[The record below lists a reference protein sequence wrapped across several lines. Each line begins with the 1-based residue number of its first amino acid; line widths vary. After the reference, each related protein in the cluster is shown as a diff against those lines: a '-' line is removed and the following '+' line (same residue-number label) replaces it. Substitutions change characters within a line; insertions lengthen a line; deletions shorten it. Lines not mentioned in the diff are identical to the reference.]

1 MNVLVIGKGGREH
14 AIVKAL
20 SFSQVVHELH
30 CAPGNE
36 GMKKEAFIHNIDVS
50 NLDTLKTF
58 VEQKRINLAVIG
70 PENYLVDGMAD
81 SLRSWGV
88 KVFGPSKEGA
98 RLEESKVFAKQFML
112 DANIP
117 TARFEV
123 VKNVDETVAAAK
135 KFKPP
140 YVFKADGLAAGKG
153 VAICSTLKE
162 LKSVAVKCFE
172 EKIFGA
178 SGEQA
183 LLEEFQPGYELSF
196 LILTNGKEYQAMP
209 LAQDHKA
216 LLDGGKGPNTG
227 GMGVVAPLKIHVNLE
242 KDIHE
247 KILKPTIDH
256 INKNSID
263 FRGVVFV
270 GLMVTEN
277 GPIVIEYNVR
287 FGDPETQ
294 TLLPLL
300 DGDWGEVF
308 LDIASGVVKPLT
320 WKTQCISCVVLAAE
334 NYPASPVKGAKING
348 NLQLSSAFSYIL
360 HAGTKRNEVGDWV
373 TNGGRVLNLIGLGAT
388 HEEALSQ
395 AYKLSEEVSWD
406 GMQLRRDI
414 GAGISKI

>member
-20 SFSQVVHELH
+20 SFSQSVSELH

-36 GMKKEAFIHNIDVS
+36 GMKKDAFIHALDLD
-50 NLDTLKTF
+50 NLDELKTF
-58 VEQKRINLAVIG
+58 INQKRINLVVIG
-70 PENYLVDGMAD
+70 PENYLVSGLAD
-81 SLRSWGV
+81 HIRSWGI

-98 RLEESKVFAKQFML
+98 RLEESKVFAKEFMQA
-112 DANIP
+112 ANIP
-117 TARFEV
+117 TAKFEV
-123 VKNVDETVAAAK
+123 VNSVESTLSAAK
-135 KFKPP
+135 NFKAP

-153 VAICSTLKE
+153 VSICQTLKE
-162 LKSVAVKCFE
+162 LKAVAIKCFE
-172 EKIFGA
+172 DKVFGA
-178 SGEQA
+178 SGDKA

-196 LILTNGKEYQAMP
+196 LIVTNGKEYQAMP

-216 LLDGGKGPNTG
+216 LLEGGKGPNTG

-247 KILKPTIDH
+247 KILKPTVDH
-256 INKNSID
+256 INKSSID

-308 LDIASGVVKPLT
+308 SDIADGVVKPLS

-334 NYPASPVKGAKING
+334 NYPAC
-348 NLQLSSAFSYIL
+348 
-360 HAGTKRNEVGDWV
+360 RN
-373 TNGGRVLNLIGLGAT
+373 
-388 HEEALSQ
+388 
-395 AYKLSEEVSWD
+395 K
-406 GMQLRRDI
+406 
-414 GAGISKI
+414 KK